1 MDRREFLKQV
11 GLWSAGLMFSPPVF
25 DLLPL
30 AGSATGFRPEIL
42 TIKGTDLP
50 AMVRSM
56 TAALGGMEAFVKT
69 GDKVVIKPNIGWDR
83 TIEQAANTHPLIVSE
98 LVRLCLDAGAS
109 RVLVFDRT
117 CNEERRCYQNSGMA
131 PALEKIKDK
140 RFRLE
145 YADDRHFVPVT
156 LKNGRVLKE
165 WSFHK
170 DALEA
175 DCYINVPK
183 AKHHGLTGLSLGLK
197 NIMGAVGGWRGRLHY
212 DLGPKLADLNTVI
225 RPKLTLIDASRV
237 IVKNG
242 PQGGDPADVKILDT
256 LVASRDTVAAD
267 AYAATLFGLLPR
279 DIEATVEA
287 HGRGLGQMD
296 LDQCRIR
303 LLDA

>member
-11 GLWSAGLMFSPPVF
+11 GLWSAGLILFPPVF
-25 DLLPL
+25 DLLPP
-30 AGSATGFRPEIL
+30 AEGTADPRPDIL
-42 TIKGTDLP
+42 TAKGTDLP
-50 AMVRSM
+50 ALVRRI

-69 GDKVVIKPNIGWDR
+69 GDRVVIKPNIGWDR
-83 TIEQAANTHPLIVSE
+83 TIEQAANTHPLIVAE
-98 LVRLCLDAGAS
+98 LAKLCLDAGAS

-140 RFRLE
+140 RFKLD

-170 DALEA
+170 EALEA
-175 DCYINVPK
+175 DCYINVPV

-242 PQGGDPADVKILDT
+242 PQGGDPEDVKILDT
-256 LVASRDTVAAD
+256 LIASRDTVAAD
-267 AYAATLFGLLPR
+267 AYATTLFGRQPQE
-279 DIEATVEA
+279 IEATVEA

-296 LDQCRIR
+296 LDQCRIH

>member
-11 GLWSAGLMFSPPVF
+11 TLWSAGAIFLPPVF
-25 DLLPL
+25 DLVSPA
-30 AGSATGFRPEIL
+30 AGASPPMPEIL
-42 TIKGTDLP
+42 TAKGTDLP
-50 AMVRSM
+50 AMVRRM
-56 TAALGGMEAFVKT
+56 AKALGGMEGFVKT

-83 TIEQAANTHPLIVSE
+83 TLEQGANTHPLIVSE
-98 LVRLCLDAGAS
+98 LVKLCLDAGAS

-117 CNEERRCYQNSGMA
+117 CNEERRCYQNSGMI

-140 RFRLE
+140 RFRLD
-145 YADDRHFVPVT
+145 YADDRKFVPVT

-175 DCYINVPK
+175 DCYINVPV
-183 AKHHGLTGLSLGLK
+183 AKHHSLSGLSLGLK

-225 RPKLTLIDASRV
+225 RPKFTLIDATRV

-242 PQGGDPADVKILDT
+242 PQGGDLADVKILDT
-256 LVASRDTVAAD
+256 LIGSLDPVAAD
-267 AYAATLFGLLPR
+267 AYATTLFGLLPR
-279 DIEATVEA
+279 EIEATVEA
-287 HGRGLGQMD
+287 HKRGLGQMD

-303 LLDA
+303 SLDT